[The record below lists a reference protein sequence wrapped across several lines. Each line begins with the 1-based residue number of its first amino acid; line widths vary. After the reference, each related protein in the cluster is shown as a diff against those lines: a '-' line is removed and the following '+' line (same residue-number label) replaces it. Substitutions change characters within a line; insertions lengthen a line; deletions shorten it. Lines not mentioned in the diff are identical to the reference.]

1 MKSFPLSLS
10 LFAFASLLT
19 VSRSTACDICSL
31 YTPSFELTPARHYTW
46 HLSVQER
53 FTHYGTV
60 QDDGHEI
67 GNPLDQHLDSS
78 ITQVVLGGWFLD
90 DRLGIQLNAPFIYR
104 SYARAGHF
112 ITEHGHE
119 SGLGDISL
127 LASFVL
133 FRTDDTPAVAL
144 GLAPSG
150 KGAKA
155 VLPDVGNSA
164 IEPDFNGWLAIKG
177 GVKAPT
183 GDSDRI
189 GEELTEHDHHGFA
202 ASAVH
207 GHDLALG
214 SGSWDGIVGAEAY
227 FRHRSLFFTAEV
239 QYFIRSEGDF
249 DYEYANDLSWDF
261 GPGVFFV
268 RDEDRS
274 LALQVLVSGEDKGED
289 TFQGEKEEGTAVTY
303 WYVGPRLTAS
313 FGRWSA
319 EAGVDLPVS
328 LENSGVQAVPDYRI
342 HAGLTFH
349 F

>member
-10 LFAFASLLT
+10 LFAFASLLS
-19 VSRSTACDICSL
+19 VSHSTACDICSI
-31 YTPSFELTPARHYTW
+31 YTPSLELTPAMRYTW
-46 HLSVQER
+46 FLGVQER

-60 QDDGHEI
+60 QEDGHEI

-78 ITQVVLGGWFLD
+78 ITQAVVGGWFLD
-90 DRLGIQLNAPFIYR
+90 DRLGLQLNAPYIYR

-119 SGLGDISL
+119 SGFGDMSL
-127 LASFVL
+127 LATYVL
-133 FRTDDTPAVAL
+133 FRTEHTEPTAPAPL
-144 GLAPSG
+144 G
-150 KGAKA
+150 KDAKS
-155 VLPDVGNSA
+155 VLPEVASA
-164 IEPDFNGWLAIKG
+164 EMEPDFSGWFAIKG

-183 GDSDRI
+183 GNSDRI

-227 FRHRSLFFTAEV
+227 VRHRSLFFTAEV

-261 GPGVFFV
+261 GPGVFFL
-268 RDEDRS
+268 RDPDRS
-274 LALQVLVSGEDKGED
+274 VALQVLVSGEDKGED
-289 TFQGEKEEGTAVTY
+289 TFHGENEEGTAVTY

-328 LENSGVQAVPDYRI
+328 LDNSGVQAVPDYRI